1 MNIMRTLTINGTK
14 YNVTPVVPASSV
26 TLLASAWM
34 GSGDAY
40 YQVVELPDVT
50 PNTKV
55 DLQPTSEQLAEFHN
69 KVLAFVAENEGGVVT
84 VYAIG
89 DRPAG
94 DHTIQTTLTEVEG
107 AGKIRGNTV
116 GTTMPRPDWNQTD
129 PTKADYIKNKE
140 AVDGHLTNV
149 SNPHGVTAAQVGAR
163 PNTWTPT
170 AADVGAAP
178 ASHATDK
185 GNPHGVTAAQVG
197 AVPAS
202 HATDKGNPHGVTAAQ
217 VGAVPAIES
226 TDYPGC
232 YYRMVGGN
240 TEWINPPVG
249 IGEEYRTTER
259 WNGYAVYTKLID
271 LGIVPVGERDYDI
284 GFYSGLIRHYAV
296 TNTNRSVLTTG
307 EIVEDWDVS
316 VKIFQNTVRVTGGE
330 GIGNNNETL
339 YLQVWYTKP

>member
-1 MNIMRTLTINGTK
+1 MGIMRTLTINGIK
-14 YNVTPVVPASSV
+14 YDVVPVVPADSI
-26 TLLASAWM
+26 TLLADAWVS
-34 GSGDAY
+34 SGDVY
-40 YQVVELPDVT
+40 SQVVEVTDVT
-50 PNTKV
+50 PHTKV
-55 DLQPTSEQLAEFHN
+55 DLQPTSEQLADFHY
-69 KVLAFVAENEGGVVT
+69 KVLAFVVENNYGVVT
-84 VYAIG
+84 VFAVG
-89 DRPAG
+89 DKPTG
-94 DHTIQTTLTEVEG
+94 DHTIQITKTEVQG
-107 AGKIRGNTV
+107 TGPIRGNTV

-129 PTKADYIKNKE
+129 PAKADYIENKE

-163 PNTWTPT
+163 PDTWTPT
-170 AADVGAAP
+170 ASDVGA
-178 ASHATDK
+178 T
-185 GNPHGVTAAQVG
+185 
-197 AVPAS
+197 PAS

-226 TDYPGC
+226 TDHPGC
-232 YYRMVGGN
+232 YYRMVGGE
-240 TEWINPPVG
+240 TEWINPPVE

-271 LGIVPVGERDYDI
+271 LGIVPVGERDHDI

-307 EIVEDWDVS
+307 EIVGEWGVS
-316 VKIFQNTVRVTGGE
+316 VEIFQRTIRVTGGE